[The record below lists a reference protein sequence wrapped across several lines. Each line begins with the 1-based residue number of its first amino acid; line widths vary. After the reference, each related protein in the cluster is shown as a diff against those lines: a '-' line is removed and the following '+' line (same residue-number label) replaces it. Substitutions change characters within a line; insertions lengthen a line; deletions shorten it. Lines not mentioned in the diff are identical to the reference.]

1 MNYWFTADCHFGHK
15 NIIEYCNRPFSS
27 LDEMNETLIRKW
39 NERVKE
45 DDLVFHVGDF
55 CFKNSQ
61 ERGEGV
67 NVKAKSWEEQLNGKK
82 IFIRGNHDKNNSTKT
97 IIENLVITY
106 DNKIVNLIHDPEKTK
121 TMFYGINFVGH
132 VHNLWQ
138 IERVR
143 SDYKIIDCINIG
155 VDVWNFMPVS
165 FQEIMN
171 RYKNWRI
178 KCGGSR

>member
-45 DDLVFHVGDF
+45 DDLVFHIGDF

-61 ERGEGV
+61 ERGEGI
-67 NVKAKSWEEQLNGKK
+67 NVKAGTWEEQLNGKK

-97 IIENLVITY
+97 IIENLVITH

-121 TMFYGINFVGH
+121 TMFYEINFVGH

-138 IERVR
+138 CERVR
-143 SDYKIIDCINIG
+143 SDYKIIDCINVG

-165 FQEIMN
+165 FQEIMARYN
-171 RYKNWRI
+171 RWR
-178 KCGGSR
+178 KSL